1 MKHHAQPKR
10 TGQQLVADYQTVM
23 VSSSAIDAAAYE
35 AERSENE
42 LMQYLASTSS
52 GNYLQPGDLGNPD
65 ESSIGRASLDAHVKR
80 VQAQQLQAL
89 NHEQIRQ
96 LSALDKQDFIGRQVI
111 IEQLDPSRKCIELLW
126 FDTQNGYRSNPTNK
140 RRIYGIIEDVLL
152 DKNILLIKPRLRNR
166 LLTSNLQGY
175 VVYVIDPVSAQPLV
189 SCSAA

>member
-1 MKHHAQPKR
+1 MKRLTQHKR

-89 NHEQIRQ
+89 NHEQIMQ

-140 RRIYGIIEDVLL
+140 RRIYGIVEDVLL
-152 DKNILLIKPRLRNR
+152 DKNILLVKPRLRNR

-175 VVYVIDPVSAQPLV
+175 VVH
-189 SCSAA
+189 

>member
-1 MKHHAQPKR
+1 MKHHAQSKR

-65 ESSIGRASLDAHVKR
+65 ESSIGRVSLDAHVKR

-89 NHEQIRQ
+89 NHEQMRQ
-96 LSALDKQDFIGRQVI
+96 LLAQDKQDFIGRQVV

-140 RRIYGIIEDVLL
+140 RRIYGIVEDVLL
-152 DKNILLIKPRLRNR
+152 DKNILLVKPRLRNR

-175 VVYVIDPVSAQPLV
+175 IVYVIDPVSAQPLV

>member
-1 MKHHAQPKR
+1 MKHHAQSKR

-52 GNYLQPGDLGNPD
+52 GNYLQPGDLGNPN

-89 NHEQIRQ
+89 NHEQMRQ
-96 LSALDKQDFIGRQVI
+96 LSAQDKQDFIGRQV
-111 IEQLDPSRKCIELLW
+111 
-126 FDTQNGYRSNPTNK
+126 
-140 RRIYGIIEDVLL
+140 
-152 DKNILLIKPRLRNR
+152 
-166 LLTSNLQGY
+166 
-175 VVYVIDPVSAQPLV
+175 VV
-189 SCSAA
+189 

>member
-1 MKHHAQPKR
+1 MKRHTQPKR

-89 NHEQIRQ
+89 NHEQIMQ

-140 RRIYGIIEDVLL
+140 RRIYGIVEDVLL

>member
-23 VSSSAIDAAAYE
+23 VSSSAIDAATYE

-96 LSALDKQDFIGRQVI
+96 LSVQDKQDFIGRQVVV
-111 IEQLDPSRKCIELLW
+111 EQLDPSRKCIELLW
-126 FDTQNGYRSNPTNK
+126 FDAQNGYRSNPTNK
-140 RRIYGIIEDVLL
+140 RRIYGIVEDVLL

-166 LLTSNLQGY
+166 LLMSNLQSY